1 MPAFSVIFAD
11 EIARRFKMTVRFAVK
26 LLVGA
31 ALVFSA
37 QAASAQVGTPN
48 VTPAQISAFQANPG
62 QLLGQFPDG
71 GQGLISQI
79 TDLASADKNTVAA
92 IIALARNAN
101 EDQRKAIAQGLATA
115 AKAYATGNDPGSA
128 NQISQEVVASGLPE
142 FQKAYAEAAG
152 DTGTAAAGG
161 GGGGGG
167 GPTAS
172 GPPSGGQNGGNG
184 PNGNTFAAN
193 GFSLTGGTGI
203 GGITP
208 VSPF

>member
-1 MPAFSVIFAD
+1 
-11 EIARRFKMTVRFAVK
+11 MTVRLAVK

-31 ALVFSA
+31 ALTFTA
-37 QAASAQVGTPN
+37 QVANAQVGTPN
-48 VTPAQISAFQANPG
+48 ATPAQISAFQANPG
-62 QLLGQFPDG
+62 QLLGQFPNG
-71 GQGLISQI
+71 GQNLATQI
-79 TDLASADKNTVAA
+79 ADLASADKNTVAA
-92 IIALARNAN
+92 IIALARTAN

-115 AKAYATGNDPGSA
+115 AKAYATANDPASA
-128 NQISQEVVASGLPE
+128 NKIQQDVVASGLPE
-142 FQKAYAEAAG
+142 LQKAYAEAAG

-193 GFSLTGGTGI
+193 GFSLTRGSGI
-203 GGITP
+203 GGISP

>member
-1 MPAFSVIFAD
+1 
-11 EIARRFKMTVRFAVK
+11 MTMRLAAK

-31 ALVFSA
+31 ALTFSVQMA
-37 QAASAQVGTPN
+37 NAQVSGQTPN
-48 VTPAQISAFQANPG
+48 ATPAQISAFQANPG
-62 QLLGQFPDG
+62 QLLSQFPDG
-71 GQGLISQI
+71 GPGLTNQI
-79 TDLASADKNTVAA
+79 ADLASSDKNTVAS
-92 IIALARNAN
+92 IISLARSAN

-115 AKAYATGNDPGSA
+115 AKSYASANDPASA
-128 NQISQEVVASGLPE
+128 NKIQQDVVASGLPE
-142 FQKAYAEAAG
+142 LQKAYAEAAG

-167 GPTAS
+167 GGPTAS
-172 GPPSGGQNGGNG
+172 GAPSGGQNSGNG

-193 GFSLTGGTGI
+193 GFSLTRGSGI

>member
-1 MPAFSVIFAD
+1 
-11 EIARRFKMTVRFAVK
+11 MTVRLAVK

-31 ALVFSA
+31 TLVFSV
-37 QAASAQVGTPN
+37 QAANAQVGTPN

-62 QLLGQFPDG
+62 QLLGQFPNG
-71 GQGLISQI
+71 GQGLTSQI
-79 TDLASADKNTVAA
+79 ADLASADKNTVAA
-92 IIALARNAN
+92 IIALARTAN

-115 AKAYATGNDPGSA
+115 AKAYASANDPASA
-128 NQISQEVVASGLPE
+128 NKIQQDVVASGLPE
-142 FQKAYAEAAG
+142 LQKAYAEAAG

-184 PNGNTFAAN
+184 PNGSTFAAN
-193 GFSLTGGTGI
+193 GFGLTRGSGI
-203 GGITP
+203 GGVTP